1 MDLIR
6 VFTNLKTEFQ
16 KLRDEEIRMNYES
29 DLGIVVLVMVQGKK
43 LEEGQKS
50 GIRQLLN
57 EINGNFG
64 GTKPISLSALNY
76 SWELK
81 LNFCDFPDVKILFT
95 SSKYQQ
101 GDFDGFALDPAR
113 DFIRIQSTQNI
124 SDFADEFATEMK
136 TSKD

>member
-76 SWELK
+76 S
-81 LNFCDFPDVKILFT
+81 
-95 SSKYQQ
+95 
-101 GDFDGFALDPAR
+101 
-113 DFIRIQSTQNI
+113 
-124 SDFADEFATEMK
+124 
-136 TSKD
+136 